1 MGKVM
6 VLQIKLCRLL
16 LKGNG
21 VGVLV
26 DMLEQFPPKSWHTA
40 KKESGFYFVK
50 HLVATLLFVPA
61 LLLVTLSNAE
71 RMCPR
76 TCRCDGKIVY
86 CESQALQQI
95 PQNISAGSLGLSL
108 RYNSIKSL
116 RPQQFSGLNQLT
128 WLYLDHNYVHAVDQ
142 DAFQGIRRLKELIL
156 SSNKI
161 TRLHNSTFHPMPNL
175 RNLDLSY
182 NKMHTLQAQQFKG
195 LRKLQ
200 SLHLRSNSLKAIPVR
215 VFQDCRNLEF
225 LDLGYN
231 RLRNLARNVFAGLMK
246 LTELHL
252 EHNQFS
258 KVNLA
263 HFPRLASL
271 RTLYLQWNRIRVF
284 SQGMSWTW
292 SSLQKL
298 DLSGNE
304 IQAIVPGVFQ
314 CVPNLHSLHL
324 DSNKLTTVG
333 QEILSSWTSLTTISL
348 SSNIW
353 ECNRNICSL
362 VNWLKNFQGY
372 RESAMI
378 CAGPKPVQGENVMEA
393 VESYKICTGA
403 SPVLTQRPHSSET
416 THKTVVAPGST
427 SAASK
432 PQVPV
437 TAHPTNDS
445 TPEPEHHFE
454 SISFHKIIAGSVA
467 LFLSVTMIL
476 LVIYVSWK
484 RYPASMKQLQQRSIM
499 KRRRK
504 KRECER
510 QINSPLQEYYVDYKP
525 TNSETVDVLVNGTA
539 ACTYSRPVS
548 RECETPLPMNITAFY
563 NYDQPLVGY
572 CKAHQTLH
580 IHKRYETPLQEE
592 PEPSNVEP
600 GVSRNVIST
609 VARSAIPNIHLEA
622 PHSP

>member
-1 MGKVM
+1 MG
-6 VLQIKLCRLL
+6 
-16 LKGNG
+16 
-21 VGVLV
+21 
-26 DMLEQFPPKSWHTA
+26 F
-40 KKESGFYFVK
+40 
-50 HLVATLLFVPA
+50 HLHRGRGGAA
-61 LLLVTLSNAE
+61 LLCAAAVWLGALSGAE
-71 RMCPR
+71 RVCPR

-86 CESQALQQI
+86 CESQALQQV
-95 PQNISAGSLGLSL
+95 PRNISAGSLGLSL
-108 RYNSIKSL
+108 RYNSVRSL
-116 RPQQFSGLNQLT
+116 RAHQFSGLHQLT
-128 WLYLDHNYVHAVDQ
+128 WLYLDHNYLHSVDA
-142 DAFQGIRRLKELIL
+142 DAFRGIRRLKELIL

-161 TRLHNSTFHPMPNL
+161 TRLPNATFHPVPNL

-182 NKMHTLQAQQFKG
+182 NKMHALQPPQFKG

-231 RLRNLARNVFAGLMK
+231 RLRSLARNVFAGLMK

-284 SQGMSWTW
+284 SQGISWTW

-304 IQAIVPGVFQ
+304 IQAVAPGVFQ

-324 DSNKLTTVG
+324 DSNKLTTVS
-333 QEILSSWTSLTTISL
+333 QETLSSWASLTTVSL

-353 ECNRNICSL
+353 ECNRNICPL
-362 VNWLKNFQGY
+362 VNWLKDFRGY
-372 RESAMI
+372 RADSAMI
-378 CAGPKPVQGENVMEA
+378 CAGPKPLLGENVMEA
-393 VESYKICTGA
+393 VDRHAICSGA
-403 SPVLTQRPHSSET
+403 PPPATRSPPSART
-416 THKTVVAPGST
+416 TLKTAAPLPT
-427 SAASK
+427 SAVT
-432 PQVPV
+432 VPPPAAA
-437 TAHPTNDS
+437 TTGPPTNES
-445 TPEPEHHFE
+445 LPESDHDLEP
-454 SISFHKIIAGSVA
+454 ISLHKIIAGSVA

-484 RYPASMKQLQQRSIM
+484 RYPDSMKQLQQRSLM
-499 KRRRK
+499 RRHRK

-548 RECETPLPMNITAFY
+548 RECETALPMNITAFY

-580 IHKRYETPLQEE
+580 IHKRYETPRQEE
-592 PEPSNVEP
+592 PESSNLEP
-600 GVSRNVIST
+600 AMSRNVIST
-609 VARSAIPNIHLEA
+609 VARSAIPNIHLEP

>member
-1 MGKVM
+1 M
-6 VLQIKLCRLL
+6 
-16 LKGNG
+16 N
-21 VGVLV
+21 
-26 DMLEQFPPKSWHTA
+26 
-40 KKESGFYFVK
+40 
-50 HLVATLLFVPA
+50 HLVATRAGLVLIPA
-61 LLLVTLSNAE
+61 LLLAALSRAE
-71 RMCPR
+71 RVCPR

-116 RPQQFSGLNQLT
+116 RPHQFSGLNQLT
-128 WLYLDHNYVHAVDQ
+128 WLYLDHNYVHSVDGE
-142 DAFQGIRRLKELIL
+142 AFQGIRRLKELIL

-161 TRLHNSTFHPMPNL
+161 TRLHNDTFHPVPNL

-182 NKMHTLQAQQFKG
+182 NKMHLLQPPQFKG

-200 SLHLRSNSLKAIPVR
+200 SLHLRSNALKAIPVR

-231 RLRNLARNVFAGLMK
+231 RLRSLARNVFAGLMK

-263 HFPRLASL
+263 HFPRLTSL
-271 RTLYLQWNRIRVF
+271 RNLYLQWNRIRVF

-298 DLSGNE
+298 DLSGND

-324 DSNKLTTVG
+324 DSNKLTTIG
-333 QEILSSWTSLTTISL
+333 QEILSSWSSLTTVSL

-353 ECNRNICSL
+353 ECNRNICAL
-362 VNWLKNFQGY
+362 VSWLKSFQGY

-378 CAGPKPVQGENVMEA
+378 CAGPKPLQGDNVMEA
-393 VESYKICTGA
+393 VENYKICA
-403 SPVLTQRPHSSET
+403 DVSSLATQRPHSSKT
-416 THKTVVAPGST
+416 TQRTPPTLRPTSQGSEPQLPATAPPSNQ
-427 SAASK
+427 SLVEAE
-432 PQVPV
+432 Q
-437 TAHPTNDS
+437 DL
-445 TPEPEHHFE
+445 EHV
-454 SISFHKIIAGSVA
+454 SLHKIIAGSVA

-484 RYPASMKQLQQRSIM
+484 RYPASMKQLQQRSLM

-504 KRECER
+504 KKRQCER
-510 QINSPLQEYYVDYKP
+510 QVGSPLQEYYVDYKP

-539 ACTYSRPVS
+539 ACTYSRPGS
-548 RECETPLPMNITAFY
+548 RECEPPHHLIPLPFY

-580 IHKRYETPLQEE
+580 IHKRYETTLQEE
-592 PEPSNVEP
+592 PEPSAMEP
-600 GVSRNVIST
+600 GSSRNVIST

>member
-1 MGKVM
+1 M
-6 VLQIKLCRLL
+6 
-16 LKGNG
+16 
-21 VGVLV
+21 
-26 DMLEQFPPKSWHTA
+26 
-40 KKESGFYFVK
+40 GFYLMK
-50 HLVATLLFVPA
+50 HLAASLPFVAA
-61 LLLVTLSNAE
+61 LLLVALSSAE
-71 RMCPR
+71 RVCPR

-95 PQNISAGSLGLSL
+95 PLNISAGSLGLSL

-116 RPQQFSGLNQLT
+116 RPHQFSGLNQLT
-128 WLYLDHNYVHAVDQ
+128 WLYLDHNYVHAVDEN
-142 DAFQGIRRLKELIL
+142 AFQGIRRLKELIL

-161 TRLHNSTFHPMPNL
+161 TRLHNSTFHPVPNL

-182 NKMHTLQAQQFKG
+182 NKMHALQAQQFKG

-324 DSNKLTTVG
+324 DSNKLTTIS
-333 QEILSSWTSLTTISL
+333 QEILSSWTSLTSISL

-362 VNWLKNFQGY
+362 VNWLKSFQGY
-372 RESAMI
+372 REGAMI
-378 CAGPKPVQGENVMEA
+378 CAGPKPLQGENVMEA
-393 VESYKICTGA
+393 VESYKICSGA
-403 SPVLTQRPHSSET
+403 PSVVTQRPHGSKT
-416 THKTVVAPGST
+416 THKTVAPTPT
-427 SAASK
+427 SAVSR
-432 PQVPV
+432 PQLPV
-437 TAHPTNDS
+437 TAHPTNES
-445 TPEPEHHFE
+445 IPESEHDFE
-454 SISFHKIIAGSVA
+454 PISFHKIIAGSVA

-484 RYPASMKQLQQRSIM
+484 RYPASMKQLQQRSLM

-600 GVSRNVIST
+600 GMSRNVIST

>member
-1 MGKVM
+1 MGFMKD
-6 VLQIKLCRLL
+6 LL
-16 LKGNG
+16 APRS
-21 VGVLV
+21 V
-26 DMLEQFPPKSWHTA
+26 
-40 KKESGFYFVK
+40 
-50 HLVATLLFVPA
+50 
-61 LLLVTLSNAE
+61 LLLVPAVFLTLLSDAE
-71 RMCPR
+71 RVCPR

-86 CESQALQQI
+86 CESQALQEI
-95 PQNISAGSLGLSL
+95 PGNISSGSLGLSL

-116 RPQQFSGLNQLT
+116 KPNQFSGLNQLT
-128 WLYLDHNYVHAVDQ
+128 WLYLDHNYVHAVDEN
-142 DAFQGIRRLKELIL
+142 AFQGIRRLKELIL

-161 TRLHNSTFHPMPNL
+161 TRLPNGTFHPVPNL
-175 RNLDLSY
+175 RNVDLSY
-182 NKMHTLQAQQFKG
+182 NKMHVLQSLQFKG

-215 VFQDCRNLEF
+215 AFQDCRNLEF

-231 RLRNLARNVFAGLMK
+231 RLRSLARNAFAGLMK

-263 HFPRLASL
+263 HFPRLSSL

-324 DSNKLTTVG
+324 NSNKLTTIS
-333 QEILSSWTSLTTISL
+333 QEILSSWTSLATISL

-372 RESAMI
+372 REGAMI
-378 CAGPKPVQGENVMEA
+378 CAGPKPLQGYNVMEA
-393 VESYKICTGA
+393 VDHHKICAGVTTVA
-403 SPVLTQRPHSSET
+403 TQRPQGSKT
-416 THKTVVAPGST
+416 TQKTTTPRPTAV
-427 SAASK
+427 ASK
-432 PQVPV
+432 PQLPV
-437 TAHPTNDS
+437 TAQPSNESIADS
-445 TPEPEHHFE
+445 DHEFE
-454 SISFHKIIAGSVA
+454 YISFHKIIAGSVA

-484 RYPASMKQLQQRSIM
+484 RYPASMKQLQQRSLM
-499 KRRRK
+499 KRRRKK

-539 ACTYSRPVS
+539 AGTYTRPNP

-563 NYDQPLVGY
+563 NYEQPLVGY

-580 IHKRYETPLQEE
+580 IHKRFEAPLQEE
-592 PEPSNVEP
+592 AQASSIELPAN
-600 GVSRNVIST
+600 RNVIST
-609 VARSAIPNIHLEA
+609 VARSAIPNIHLEP
-622 PHSP
+622 PHTP